1 MSQFVQFEDTDF
13 QETEESKK
21 KNLKN
26 IDFKQYL
33 NVFEFET
40 TLPGSGKTLKFKP
53 MTTGQLKKLLS
64 YEKTND
70 INVIENVIDNLINE
84 CITSKNFDVNDLYL
98 QDRFFL
104 LVKLREKTKGSDY
117 EITWKCPKCNSQSLN
132 IIDISK
138 LKVTKKDQNI
148 DNKLKIN
155 DSLSITLDI
164 IKRGQQKEIIKY
176 VFIKNKKMS
185 EEKRNIEIG
194 ILSYASSIQSIIT
207 PDGEVKNLELSDK
220 IYLIENLPTSF
231 YDMLKNWHEKYDFG
245 IDFTTKMKCKN
256 EECEY
261 EEKIDIPVD
270 SFFF

>member
-1 MSQFVQFEDTDF
+1 MSQFVQFQDENN
-13 QETEESKK
+13 EE
-21 KNLKN
+21 NQPDN

-40 TLPGSGKTLKFKP
+40 ILPGSKEKIKFKP

-64 YEKTND
+64 YEKTKD
-70 INVIENVIDNLINE
+70 INIIENVIDDLISE
-84 CITSKNFDVNDLYL
+84 CIINKNFDVNNLYL

-104 LVKLREKTKGSDY
+104 LIKLREKTKGSNY

-132 IIDISK
+132 VIDISK
-138 LKVTKKDQNI
+138 LKIIPKKEKVN
-148 DNKLKIN
+148 NVLKIN
-155 DSLSITLDI
+155 DKLSVTLDI
-164 IKRGQQKEIIKY
+164 IKRGQQKEIIKN
-176 VFIKNKKMS
+176 ISKNKKLS
-185 EEKRNIEIG
+185 EERKNIEIS

-207 PDGEVKNLELSDK
+207 PDGKSNKLNLSDK

-231 YDMLKNWHEKYDFG
+231 YDKLREWHDNNDFG
-245 IDFTTKMKCKN
+245 IDFTTKMKCKD